1 LGEEVGVERISLRAQ
16 QAGLN
21 RIGFVTAPAASP
33 AAVR

>member
-1 LGEEVGVERISLRAQ
+1 MSVAQ

-33 AAVR
+33 AAAR